1 MKVLIITACT
11 ALKKHKPP
19 NQLTWDDFVSPDRLQ
34 ERTRELSDFRAP
46 AAEMYTGPHHQHLMD
61 GVKAIRNSDGPDVI
75 DLHIISAGYGL
86 LGEAEIIVPYN
97 VTFNNVSTG
106 ELLDRSTHLQIH
118 EDVKSLIS
126 GYGIVFFSLSQKYV
140 RALQLQRPF
149 GIACTVTQ
157 IFLAAPSWQ
166 HLIPD
171 HLPNVHIVLARA
183 ELVAQFEG
191 ATRYNLKGFV
201 FKKFCKTACGQAHR
215 VFEEVKQNPQRM
227 IEMVLACN
235 RRR

>member
-11 ALKKHKPP
+11 ALKMHNPP
-19 NQLTWDDFVSPDRLQ
+19 NQLTWDDFVSPDRLP
-34 ERTRELSDFRAP
+34 ERTRELSDFRAL

-61 GVKAIRNSDGPDVI
+61 GVKAVRNSDGPDVV

-106 ELLDRSTHLQIH
+106 ELLNRSTHLQIH

-126 GYGIVFFSLSQKYV
+126 DYGLVFFLLSQKYV
-140 RALQLQRPF
+140 RALQPLPF
-149 GIACTVTQ
+149 DAPDTVTQ

-166 HLIPD
+166 RLIPD
-171 HLPNVHIVLARA
+171 HLPNVHIVLAGP

-215 VFEEVKQNPQRM
+215 VFEEVRQSPQRM
-227 IEMVLACN
+227 IEMVLDCN
-235 RRR
+235 RGR

>member
-11 ALKKHKPP
+11 ALKKYNPP
-19 NQLTWDDFVSPDRLQ
+19 NQLTRADFVFPARLQ
-34 ERTRELSDFRAP
+34 ERTRELSDFKAP

-61 GVKAIRNSDGPDVI
+61 GVKAVRNSDGPDVV

-118 EDVKSLIS
+118 EDVGNLIS
-126 GYGIVFFSLSQKYV
+126 GYSLVFFLLGQKYV
-140 RALQLQRPF
+140 RALQPHLFDVPD
-149 GIACTVTQ
+149 TVTQ

-171 HLPNVHIVLARA
+171 HLPNVHIVFAGD
-183 ELVAQFEG
+183 ELVARLEG

-201 FKKFCKTACGQAHR
+201 FKKFCKTSCGQAHQ
-215 VFEEVKQNPQRM
+215 VFGEVKQNPQLM
-227 IEMVLACN
+227 IETVLACN

>member
-1 MKVLIITACT
+1 MRILAITACT
-11 ALKKHKPP
+11 ALKKYNPP

-34 ERTRELSDFRAP
+34 ERTRGLSDFRAP
-46 AAEMYTGPHHQHLMD
+46 AAEMYTGPHHQHLID
-61 GVKAIRNSDGPDVI
+61 GVKAVRNSDGPDVI

-86 LGEAEIIVPYN
+86 LGEAKIIVPYN
-97 VTFNNVSTG
+97 VSFNNVSTG
-106 ELLDRSTHLQIH
+106 ELLDRSDHLQIH
-118 EDVKSLIS
+118 EDVGNLIS
-126 GYGIVFFSLSQKYV
+126 GYSLVFFLLGQKYV
-140 RALQLQRPF
+140 RALQPLPF
-149 GIACTVTQ
+149 GVPDTVTQ

-171 HLPNVHIVLARA
+171 HLPNVHIVLAGA
-183 ELVAQFEG
+183 ELVARLEG

-201 FKKFCKTACGQAHR
+201 FKKFCKTACDQAHR
-215 VFEEVKQNPQRM
+215 MFGEVKQNPQRM